1 MDKNEEIRLLKLLY
15 NVIMDKTVQRRFDT
29 TTTCDMRTGELSNKR
44 LIDECEDY
52 VVNRIKQLLQE
63 GDK

>member
-1 MDKNEEIRLLKLLY
+1 MDKKEELRMLKLLY

-29 TTTCDMRTGELSNKR
+29 TTTCDMTTGELSNKR

-52 VVNRIKQLLQE
+52 IVNKIKELLE
-63 GDK
+63 EKE